1 MNKEIMNVYEFKTKN
16 NTKSYKSYIY
26 SLEKKEEDLNFKYY
40 ILTKD
45 DNLESTIY
53 EANNTLNMLQLNN
66 IQLIPIE
73 KNSPSYQKFLEELQ
87 ETLEKIT
94 NQKKAIPKR

>member
-1 MNKEIMNVYEFKTKN
+1 MNKEIMNVYEFETKN
-16 NTKSYKSYIY
+16 NTKSYIY

>member
-16 NTKSYKSYIY
+16 NTKSYIY

>member
-16 NTKSYKSYIY
+16 NTKSYIY

-94 NQKKAIPKR
+94 NQKKAIPNR

>member
-1 MNKEIMNVYEFKTKN
+1 MK
-16 NTKSYKSYIY
+16 
-26 SLEKKEEDLNFKYY
+26 
-40 ILTKD
+40 
-45 DNLESTIY
+45 
-53 EANNTLNMLQLNN
+53 
-66 IQLIPIE
+66 QLIPIE